1 MQPVWN
7 MFQVGVLSADPRRA
21 SQSRGVGGRRWVVR
35 RDLVAEA
42 PRYGSSQNSPCG
54 CDGWLRIREDLAAL
68 SPTHQ
73 QRPRPARC
81 VCTAPTGGPG
91 AVKGDG
97 ASAHRLQRRGGRDGG
112 ITESS
117 AGGSTS
123 IMEATVWNPDGAPC
137 VSAES
142 LGPPASCHV
151 ATPRFRALAGA
162 SDLVFSGQTFQ
173 TLRRVT
179 ANLGLAVTSAGCTG
193 PYAAPGR

>member
-1 MQPVWN
+1 MLTEFGQT
-7 MFQVGVLSADPRRA
+7 GVLSADPRRA
-21 SQSRGVGGRRWVVR
+21 SQCRGVGGRRWVVR

-42 PRYGSSQNSPCG
+42 PRYGSSGNPRCG

-97 ASAHRLQRRGGRDGG
+97 ASAHRLQRRGVV
-112 ITESS
+112 
-117 AGGSTS
+117 
-123 IMEATVWNPDGAPC
+123 M
-137 VSAES
+137 AES
-142 LGPPASCHV
+142 RNPLQ
-151 ATPRFRALAGA
+151 AGA
-162 SDLVFSGQTFQ
+162 LPSWRPEFGIRTAPPVSPLRVWRLRRRVMWPRRGSGLSRDLSDLVFSGQTFQ
-173 TLRRVT
+173 TLRGVT